1 MIGSLVPSEPTS
13 LDFRVKV
20 TSIFSTQSWPPFYL
34 FLYLAPTSLSLS
46 RAPLICMCLTVFVTH
61 GFKQMKPKCRI
72 LQWVKKLSQ
81 CLAISER
88 VVCNK
93 SNKLHKNVKII
104 YVIV

>member
-1 MIGSLVPSEPTS
+1 MTTEEATNC
-13 LDFRVKV
+13 
-20 TSIFSTQSWPPFYL
+20 T
-34 FLYLAPTSLSLS
+34 YLASIEPDSMLGTINVIKDMPHCEGKKNSVPGEDEWIG
-46 RAPLICMCLTVFVTH
+46 AVITPINQDNPIHVE
-61 GFKQMKPKCRI
+61 

>member
-1 MIGSLVPSEPTS
+1 MRTHATYLEVSKI
-13 LDFRVKV
+13 
-20 TSIFSTQSWPPFYL
+20 IFDLLGGLMLSFQEI
-34 FLYLAPTSLSLS
+34 LY
-46 RAPLICMCLTVFVTH
+46 I
-61 GFKQMKPKCRI
+61 
-72 LQWVKKLSQ
+72 QWVKKLSQ